1 MIVYSNDG
9 PKQNGVPFPDLL
21 YQLTVIHVK
30 NFTTWP
36 AYTYETKYSKIICE
50 NVTFF
55 LIQVPARK
63 LEKKKKTTLES
74 IANNN
79 VAGRFI

>member
-1 MIVYSNDG
+1 M
-9 PKQNGVPFPDLL
+9 
-21 YQLTVIHVK
+21 IHVK
-30 NFTTWP
+30 DFTTWP

-63 LEKKKKTTLES
+63 LKKKKKISILES